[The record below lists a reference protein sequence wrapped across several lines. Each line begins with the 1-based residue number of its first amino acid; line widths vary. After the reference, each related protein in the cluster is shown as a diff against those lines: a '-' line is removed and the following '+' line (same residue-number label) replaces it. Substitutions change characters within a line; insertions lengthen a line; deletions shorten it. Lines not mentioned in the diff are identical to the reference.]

1 MARITQTL
9 KHVVV
14 APLVCFG
21 LAYLVMQT
29 GPMQQLAWRTLDWRT
44 SLRALYQAPADP
56 RVEIVLFEDDT
67 ETNLVAWPPDRAYHG
82 VLTQLLSLAHAEVLV
97 LDIILDANREGDG
110 DANMGAGVAAAMAAG
125 TRVITGAVTNV
136 EPLDNAPDY
145 TGLTQALS
153 RIEGDIGRLYGEEH
167 ALLPFPGLREVAY
180 FGYVDAP
187 RGTDGIIREIPLVVR
202 IGQEV
207 FPSLALQTL
216 MAYYGVAPDE
226 VSVKLGDAV
235 YLPTDD
241 GMRRIPISKQGM
253 YFINFRYDHD
263 DVRPDFPTRTYR
275 EVMIKLHSHYV
286 EQLPNAPKPPD
297 YEGKI
302 VFVGQTVT
310 GRADAGPTPRSA
322 YSPLVLMHANVVNN
336 VLAQDYARRVPDWAS
351 WLLVLALAYVC
362 VWLALTRSITLLATV
377 STLIVVSY
385 LGLTMWGWIK
395 WSLWFPWI
403 GPLLGLMGSQFIV
416 IGRRVWQ
423 EQKAKQEIKGMFGS
437 YVSPALVD
445 KLVDAGEPPRLGGMQ
460 APITAYFSDIQG
472 FSSFS
477 ELLPPERLVE
487 LMNEYLTA
495 CTDIITEEGG
505 TLDKYIGDAVVAMF
519 GAPIPLT
526 DHAYRACLASQ
537 RVQLRLGELR
547 VKWRG
552 EGTKWPAV
560 VHGMQSRIGLNTGPC
575 VVGNMGSRTRFNY
588 TMMGDDV
595 NLAARME
602 SGAKHWGVY
611 SLTTEATRA
620 ACVQHG
626 GDRIVFRPLGRIVV
640 KGRTAAVPIHEIVGL
655 KENIS
660 DQTLDCLDRFA
671 AGLESYFAR
680 DWDAAAAQFAEAS
693 RLELRQ
699 PVGAHDTAANPA
711 LVYLRMVAAMK
722 ANPPGR
728 DWDGTHKMTE
738 K

>member
-1 MARITQTL
+1 
-9 KHVVV
+9 
-14 APLVCFG
+14 
-21 LAYLVMQT
+21 
-29 GPMQQLAWRTLDWRT
+29 
-44 SLRALYQAPADP
+44 
-56 RVEIVLFEDDT
+56 
-67 ETNLVAWPPDRAYHG
+67 
-82 VLTQLLSLAHAEVLV
+82 
-97 LDIILDANREGDG
+97 
-110 DANMGAGVAAAMAAG
+110 
-125 TRVITGAVTNV
+125 
-136 EPLDNAPDY
+136 
-145 TGLTQALS
+145 
-153 RIEGDIGRLYGEEH
+153 
-167 ALLPFPGLREVAY
+167 
-180 FGYVDAP
+180 
-187 RGTDGIIREIPLVVR
+187 
-202 IGQEV
+202 
-207 FPSLALQTL
+207 
-216 MAYYGVAPDE
+216 
-226 VSVKLGDAV
+226 
-235 YLPTDD
+235 
-241 GMRRIPISKQGM
+241 
-253 YFINFRYDHD
+253 
-263 DVRPDFPTRTYR
+263 
-275 EVMIKLHSHYV
+275 
-286 EQLPNAPKPPD
+286 
-297 YEGKI
+297 
-302 VFVGQTVT
+302 
-310 GRADAGPTPRSA
+310 
-322 YSPLVLMHANVVNN
+322 
-336 VLAQDYARRVPDWAS
+336 
-351 WLLVLALAYVC
+351 
-362 VWLALTRSITLLATV
+362 
-377 STLIVVSY
+377 
-385 LGLTMWGWIK
+385 MWGWIK

-640 KGRTAAVPIHEIVGL
+640 KGRTSAVPIHEIVGL

-680 DWDAAAAQFAEAS
+680 DWDAAAARFTEAS